1 MRWDICLL
9 ILIILKCPVF
19 RILVNR
25 ASVEIATRSP
35 GRAAPYLNN
44 IFLYQIHTF
53 HEVAASSSFHFL
65 KFPSPSHGR
74 IRTDFFGTQTAQNL
88 KKTTFIVHF
97 FNQSGHAEQKSPD
110 FQNSS
115 KKFFFTSI
123 PSD

>member
-25 ASVEIATRSP
+25 ASVGIATRSP

-88 KKTTFIVHF
+88 NKQHLLFTALISLNMGGQTSSH
-97 FNQSGHAEQKSPD
+97 

-115 KKFFFTSI
+115 EELFHIDSE
-123 PSD
+123 